1 MSKELGGRASLPANG
16 TFWRDILHL
25 SILILLAIVQPLFS
39 VLSESPEFFIVRSN
53 RPVDVVML
61 VVILCIALP
70 AAFALLEII
79 CRIISPK
86 LQKAVHIFLMFALLV
101 ILIGYGLLQLRL
113 FHTSII
119 LVASCVLASLA
130 LRFYLRYPPFRIFF
144 TFLIPAFVLIP
155 ILFLANPKISQL
167 LKTPA
172 PSKSLPVVHSNV
184 PVVLIVFD
192 EFSLG
197 SLLDEKASLDGPAFP
212 NFAEFAAQSTWYR
225 NVTAVSDHTEDVVPA
240 ILSGIYPRE
249 KHSPTAWEH
258 PDNLFALLQSSYEL
272 KVMES
277 LTRIL
282 TKPQKNIDSFAQRM
296 RSLLEDAAAI
306 YLQAVLPPEFAEHFP
321 AINQTWQ
328 DFWKGGSDNQ
338 SKKKFD
344 GRGGMFEEFI
354 TSISPSKKTPFYF
367 LHTVLPH
374 APWEYFPTGVRYNVG
389 RWTTP
394 LAAEDT
400 LQEWHGNQL
409 SATRAYQRYL
419 LQVAYVDR
427 LVGKTMDRFKAIGI
441 YDQALIILI
450 ADHGISFLGDQKRRE
465 VTSTNIEDILMVPLF
480 IKYPYQH
487 DSKIDDR
494 LAESVDI
501 LPTIADVLKLQLP
514 WKQDGVSLLSEN
526 GVKRQKKTAFGWF
539 GTNGKIFQIDQ
550 PAIKNSANW
559 KRKIQLFGSGSI
571 EKVFRSGAAAD
582 LMGRSLKEFQIQNDP
597 NAKIEL
603 QNQKWYQSVNPDS
616 GFLPAQVTAK
626 IRNESSRQNL
636 PVAIAINNKVCAV
649 AEQFKNG
656 NDQAIV
662 SITPESCFR
671 RDFNDLQFFFIHKD
685 SAIYLQKIGKME
697 QN

>member
-1 MSKELGGRASLPANG
+1 MR
-16 TFWRDILHL
+16 RDILHL
-25 SILILLAIVQPLFS
+25 SILVLLAIAQPLLS
-39 VLSESPEFFIVRSN
+39 VLSHSPEFFIVRGN
-53 RPVDVVML
+53 RPIDVVML
-61 VVILCIALP
+61 VIFVCALLP
-70 AAFALLEII
+70 AAVALIEIL
-79 CRIISPK
+79 CSLISPT
-86 LQKAVHIFLMFALLV
+86 LQKAVHIILMFVLLA
-101 ILIGYGLLQLRL
+101 ILIGYGLQQLRL
-113 FHTSII
+113 FSGYII
-119 LVASCVLASLA
+119 LVSAFLLSALLLLAY
-130 LRFYLRYPPFRIFF
+130 FRYPPFRVFF

-155 ILFLANPKISQL
+155 FLFLTTPKISQL
-167 LKTPA
+167 LKTATSKTMPA
-172 PSKSLPVVHSNV
+172 VHSNV

-192 EFSLG
+192 EFALG
-197 SLLDEKASLDGPAFP
+197 SLLDEKASLDAAAFP
-212 NFAEFAAQSTWYR
+212 NFAAFASQSTWYR
-225 NVTAVSDHTEDVVPA
+225 NVTTVSDHTEDVVPA

-258 PDNLFALLQSSYEL
+258 PDNLFALLQSSYDL

-282 TKPQKNIDSFAQRM
+282 TKPQKNIESFTERM

-328 DFWKGGSDNQ
+328 DFWKGGSDIQ

-344 GRGGMFEEFI
+344 GRGGIFEEFI
-354 TSISPSKKTPFYF
+354 ASISPSKKTPFYF

-374 APWEYFPTGVRYNVG
+374 GPWEYFPSGVRYNFG

-400 LQEWHGNQL
+400 LQDWNGNQL

-441 YDQALIILI
+441 YDQALMILI

-465 VTSTNIEDILMVPLF
+465 VTNTNIEDILMVPLF

-487 DSKIDDR
+487 EAKIDDQP
-494 LAESVDI
+494 AESVDI

-539 GTNGKIFQIDQ
+539 GTDGKIFRIDQ
-550 PAIKNSANW
+550 PQIQNSANW
-559 KRKIQLFGSGSI
+559 KKKIQLFGAGPI
-571 EKVFRSGAAAD
+571 EKVFHYGAAGD
-582 LMGRSLKEFQIQNDP
+582 LVGHPLKEFQIKDDLS
-597 NAKIEL
+597 AKIEL
-603 QNQKWYQSVNPDS
+603 QNQKWYRSVRLDS

-626 IRNESSRQNL
+626 IRNESSSQNQ
-636 PVAIAINNKVCAV
+636 PVAIAINDKVCAV

-671 RDFNDLQFFFIHKD
+671 HDLNDLQFFFIHKD
-685 SAIYLQKIGKME
+685 AAIYLQKIGKLE